1 MMNMASVSFEVVHF
15 DVHIHKTT
23 YLNNPKSYAHVPLKT
38 DCMTGGGFDARKIF
52 FTYLLRWPP

>member
-1 MMNMASVSFEVVHF
+1 MASFSFEVVHF
-15 DVHIHKTT
+15 AVHIQQATH
-23 YLNNPKSYAHVPLKT
+23 LNNPTLNARVPLKT

>member
-1 MMNMASVSFEVVHF
+1 MASFSFEVVHF
-15 DVHIHKTT
+15 AVHIQQAIH
-23 YLNNPKSYAHVPLKT
+23 LNNPVLYARVPLKT